1 MCMTL
6 RVKPDMAAHSHDAPI
21 PCSSAASAN
30 AVRDRKDAQTT
41 CVYVIA
47 HSPVQLWG
55 IDAQTRLR
63 RQVAQLP
70 NLRWIDDLRA
80 AGDAP
85 VLLLRA
91 DYLFEVRTLKALARQ
106 SDVVLYCGSDARAA
120 AMQLSTADRVQALH
134 WLNKRAG
141 EPPAALRKIASAAL
155 SRFDA
160 TLRRAEAPL
169 LEPVEGE
176 RRGQLESLLYGN
188 AYKGITDLVTKWLW
202 PAPAR
207 RGVRWCADH
216 GITPNAVTTFGL
228 LLVLAAGFAFWQGH
242 YLLGLAMG
250 WLMTWLDTVDG
261 KLARVTVQSSRLGHL
276 LDHGVDLIHP
286 PLWYLL
292 WGFSLVNFQPLWGL
306 DLAMLNALIIGGYVG
321 GRVIEGVF
329 VGVLG
334 CEVFSWRPFDSWFRL
349 ITARRNPSLILLSVA
364 VLVGRPDLGLVAVA
378 LWTALSVVILG
389 VRMVQGIVQRLRH
402 GPLQSWLSDEDRA
415 RRQYPRSLLTF
426 ANTRAA
432 YAGSVPES
440 TDTGARASEAVAL
453 RSWLAQHSDGSDIA
467 ADPAVAAL
475 LQVIKSRFG
484 ESLSAVLIYG
494 SYLRGKRDTVLDF
507 YVLLDDCRAL
517 PWWQAILCCMVAPN
531 VYQITAC
538 SEGKEVRAKCATLS
552 LRRFER
558 AVRHDFHSYFWA
570 RFAQPSRIVHCKDG
584 AVRGRVVD
592 ALADAARTFIAR
604 ALPVLPVSL
613 TTRELWITALQRT
626 YRSELRAEKPGQLCT
641 LVDAEPIY
649 YQAITPLLEIPA
661 LQPDSSGEAGQ
672 WCTNLSVAARRQG
685 KREWWLR
692 RHVGKLLTVLRVAS
706 AATMFEAS
714 LDYVLWKIE
723 RHSGVQARPNDIQ
736 RRWPL
741 LFAWPLLW
749 GLYRRGAFR

>member
-1 MCMTL
+1 M
-6 RVKPDMAAHSHDAPI
+6 
-21 PCSSAASAN
+21 
-30 AVRDRKDAQTT
+30 
-41 CVYVIA
+41 
-47 HSPVQLWG
+47 QLWG

-141 EPPAALRKIASAAL
+141 EPPAALRKIASEAL

-306 DLAMLNALIIGGYVG
+306 D
-321 GRVIEGVF
+321 
-329 VGVLG
+329 
-334 CEVFSWRPFDSWFRL
+334 
-349 ITARRNPSLILLSVA
+349 
-364 VLVGRPDLGLVAVA
+364 
-378 LWTALSVVILG
+378 
-389 VRMVQGIVQRLRH
+389 
-402 GPLQSWLSDEDRA
+402 
-415 RRQYPRSLLTF
+415 
-426 ANTRAA
+426 
-432 YAGSVPES
+432 
-440 TDTGARASEAVAL
+440 
-453 RSWLAQHSDGSDIA
+453 
-467 ADPAVAAL
+467 
-475 LQVIKSRFG
+475 
-484 ESLSAVLIYG
+484 
-494 SYLRGKRDTVLDF
+494 
-507 YVLLDDCRAL
+507 
-517 PWWQAILCCMVAPN
+517 
-531 VYQITAC
+531 
-538 SEGKEVRAKCATLS
+538 
-552 LRRFER
+552 
-558 AVRHDFHSYFWA
+558 
-570 RFAQPSRIVHCKDG
+570 
-584 AVRGRVVD
+584 
-592 ALADAARTFIAR
+592 
-604 ALPVLPVSL
+604 
-613 TTRELWITALQRT
+613 
-626 YRSELRAEKPGQLCT
+626 
-641 LVDAEPIY
+641 
-649 YQAITPLLEIPA
+649 
-661 LQPDSSGEAGQ
+661 
-672 WCTNLSVAARRQG
+672 
-685 KREWWLR
+685 
-692 RHVGKLLTVLRVAS
+692 
-706 AATMFEAS
+706 
-714 LDYVLWKIE
+714 
-723 RHSGVQARPNDIQ
+723 
-736 RRWPL
+736 
-741 LFAWPLLW
+741 
-749 GLYRRGAFR
+749 